1 MSGLSDLFPQPEVKN
16 PGSTPHQSLFGDTP
30 KPTPTPSPSTTPI
43 EPANVSPDEGL
54 SALFPKTTQPSPK
67 EASRFPNATSE
78 EQYPMG
84 IGSRIL
90 YGIGTAVGAHSPEV
104 EEAVGNLPST
114 TSQRIAEKSG
124 EGLAYGAPFGVP
136 GAIGNM
142 AGSAAEQAVNEFFP
156 GHPIIAAGAG
166 LATGLSAPSLAA
178 KGAELAVKTG
188 RAALERFSPG
198 RSLLDMVGIG
208 TSPINKAYNYI
219 GANEG
224 KGALLSGNM
233 QSPINAKLQNAARES
248 TGGAGEIHRAEGELF
263 NKIGAKAD
271 ELANRLG
278 PDLTQQEMGEF
289 IHHTAAAR
297 AAQLLDENNAWYQ
310 ALDAVVPRA
319 TAIRP
324 VELEKTLS
332 DIAAKYQG
340 ASNLSAIY
348 GDPKIHNTLQALSHD
363 IYRGGG
369 VIPYDAL
376 AAIRT
381 DIGQTIGKGAI
392 NPDTN
397 IKQLRSVYRAL
408 TEDLR
413 SAYTTPHA
421 QWAFDTVTA
430 TAEKAFDK
438 IETLKAFT
446 QLGVEP
452 EIFTQRLFSQINKGG
467 TRLDQITAELN
478 NIDPDARSTIMGYTL
493 RRMGEM
499 GNKQFNV
506 NTFYDHWS
514 KMSPEGKDLFPAE
527 IRDGV
532 ETLGLLSGLTKDS
545 ARGFYNSSHTSGNLS
560 TLGLLKDGIR
570 GLVFAG
576 RSAVAG
582 GFGSGASK
590 IAGSGLADDA
600 VMLGSAAG
608 VAIGTG
614 MTAAAIATP
623 LAEKALAHL
632 VTNKWFATWLAT
644 EAPKLTPDKLPNA
657 LANLARIVG
666 PETAPYVEQLG
677 NIIEDKLGIYPG
689 SREKGRG
696 FAQGGSISNDNTT
709 NVVTPQFGKNIQGGY
724 SGADRTPVTPS
735 SVGVQSKDKS
745 LLDMIAD
752 EIALKMPMGGTPR
765 EGFAGSTRQR
775 GAQWDFK
782 ANEWEPPFDLN
793 DAANDFRKYAGG
805 GSVSQPKEGPS
816 YGPNF
821 GNVKYPFGTIKDPT
835 IPKIEWKWDYPEDK
849 PLGANPDEKGFTN
862 DPSLMK
868 QKVDLI
874 NKMES
879 GNRNVRNYR
888 YDATHTNGGYSQT
901 SNTLWRENA
910 SPEILA
916 KYPTAMDAPKE
927 IQDQVTATVLSK
939 KNGEKHWLNFN
950 SPLKAAWV
958 QKFGGA
964 GGTQG
969 QTHLLDQVQGS
980 LGKPSVAPEADAP
993 EPVSNPNEGIA
1004 QEHVQQAASMG
1015 ADPLVQRLIY
1025 TIWQQADL
1033 GAEGVNTNQI
1043 Q

>member
-1 MSGLSDLFPQPEVKN
+1 MAGFSDFFPQPEVKN
-16 PGSTPHQSLFGDTP
+16 PGSTPQKSLFGDTP
-30 KPTPTPSPSTTPI
+30 AKPESVPTTTPPT
-43 EPANVSPDEGL
+43 EPSRVPAEGGF
-54 SALFPKTTQPSPK
+54 SQFFPPPSNTP
-67 EASRFPNATSE
+67 EPTSRLPNATPA

-90 YGIGTAVGAHSPEV
+90 YGIGTAVGAHSPET

-114 TSQRIAEKSG
+114 TPQRIAEKSG
-124 EGLAYGAPFGVP
+124 EGLAFGAPFGVP

-166 LATGLSAPSLAA
+166 LATGLSAPSIAA

-198 RSLLDMVGIG
+198 RSLLEMVGIG
-208 TSPINKAYNYI
+208 VSPINKAYNYI

-233 QSPINAKLQNAARES
+233 ESPINAKLQNAARES

-271 ELANRLG
+271 ELATRLG

-289 IHHTAAAR
+289 ITHTAAAR
-297 AAQLLDENNAWYQ
+297 ATQILDENRALYQ
-310 ALDAVVPRA
+310 ALDATVPKA
-319 TAIRP
+319 TAIHP
-324 VELEKTLS
+324 TELQTTLS

-340 ASNLSAIY
+340 ASNLAAIY
-348 GDPKIHNTLQALSHD
+348 GDPKIGNTLQALATDLYH
-363 IYRGGG
+363 GGG
-369 VIPYDAL
+369 TIPYDAL

-392 NPDTN
+392 NPETN
-397 IKQLRSVYRAL
+397 IKQLRDVYRAL

-413 SAYTTPHA
+413 SAYTSPGA
-421 QWAFDTVTA
+421 RRAFDTVTA
-430 TAEKAFDK
+430 AAENAFDR

-452 EIFTQRLFSQINKGG
+452 EVFTQRLFSQINKGG
-467 TRLDQITAELN
+467 TRVDQITAELN

-514 KMSPEGKDLFPAE
+514 KMSPEAKDLFPAN

-532 ETLGLLSGLTKDS
+532 ETLGLLSGLTKES
-545 ARGFYNSSHTSGNLS
+545 SRGFYNSSHTSGNLS

-576 RSAVAG
+576 RSAIAG
-582 GFGSGASK
+582 GFGTGAGK
-590 IAGSGLADDA
+590 IAGSGLAEDA

-608 VAIGTG
+608 IAIGTG

-623 LAEKALAHL
+623 IGEKALAHL

-644 EAPKLTPDKLPNA
+644 EAPHLTPDKLPNA
-657 LANLARIVG
+657 LANLTRIVG
-666 PETAPYVEQLG
+666 PEAAPYVEQLG
-677 NIIEDKLGIYPG
+677 NIIENKLGIYPG
-689 SREKGRG
+689 YHEKGRG
-696 FAQGGSISNDNTT
+696 FAEGGT
-709 NVVTPQFGKNIQGGY
+709 VT
-724 SGADRTPVTPS
+724 
-735 SVGVQSKDKS
+735 
-745 LLDMIAD
+745 LLD
-752 EIALKMPMGGTPR
+752 KVFRSP
-765 EGFAGSTRQR
+765 GFAS
-775 GAQWDFK
+775 
-782 ANEWEPPFDLN
+782 
-793 DAANDFRKYAGG
+793 G
-805 GSVSQPKEGPS
+805 GSVGQPKEGPA

-821 GNVKYPFGTIKDPT
+821 GNVKYPFGTTKDPSV
-835 IPKIEWKWDYPEDK
+835 PKIEWKWDYPEDK
-849 PLGANPDEKGFTN
+849 PLGANPDERGFIN

-879 GNRNVRNYR
+879 NNRNVRNYR
-888 YDATHTNGGYSQT
+888 YDATHTSSGYSQT

-950 SPLKAAWV
+950 SPLKAAWM

-1033 GAEGVNTNQI
+1033 GGNPNVS
-1043 Q
+1043 